1 MRRSIE
7 FFRFTLG
14 NGQSISPRTLR
25 DLWADAC
32 QSTDVSV
39 GRQIASFSAGGKAVY
54 SLYADPNLSNLALVE
69 QRLRQRMEQAHLRPA
84 LIALHV

>member
-14 NGQSISPRTLR
+14 NDQSISPRTLR

-32 QSTDVSV
+32 QSAEVSV
-39 GRQIASFSAGGKAVY
+39 GRQVGSFNAGGKVVY
-54 SLYADPNLSNLALVE
+54 SLYADPSLANLALVE